1 MKPNKLLYFSI
12 IFLLMAVIIS
22 NSATLIMN
30 AQLPEKKV
38 QYIFKRKLEKITEY
52 FTNIPKSNFKKAAK
66 ITQNASAKG
75 ISVFV
80 FQNEELKFW
89 SDKNVPYSKVKF
101 DESKNNTIVQ
111 LGNSY
116 YYVRVEAQNGYQL
129 VGLIHIANDYPYE
142 NKFLLNGLHPD
153 FSRASARVILA
164 QDAKEAIP
172 IVDNE
177 DKYAFSV
184 VFTELG
190 ESNKLLIRILATVF
204 LFTGIFFLF
213 FFLRFA
219 IAQQKVKKC
228 NQIVL
233 LLIATFIILR
243 WFFISFR
250 TLGDSF
256 YLFDPFIYATK
267 LAPTFGDLILNSFFF
282 LFSAYLVF
290 KFVRIPQ
297 QFLDNTFNR
306 NAWIGILNV
315 GLAFVLWFVNSSM
328 RGIITDSSLSLVMHN
343 ISQITIASVVAY
355 VIFGLQYFGFFLL
368 VLWANNSL
376 GSDKKYRL
384 VIHFG
389 TVLAIFYIFSFAL
402 NIKIDVYTLLFALVI
417 YTMVAIMRER
427 FYGNSIFSSLVL
439 LLVVFSI
446 YVLAFTTHYSRIKEN
461 LINQSFAENLASEHD
476 PIAEYLFEEITEE
489 ITNDREIA
497 SLLKAEGF
505 DRNEVHNYLS
515 RNYFKGYLKKYDL
528 GITVCDPKDSV
539 LFDIP
544 TNQWY
549 PCYAYFEDYI
559 SNFGIKVPGV
569 PFYYLENL
577 NGLMSYFGWIKHIDA
592 QMGEVSIF
600 IQLDAKSTLTTQPL
614 GYPELLLDKK
624 VQKKSY
630 FEGYSYAK
638 YYRGNL
644 ISHNG
649 DYGYSL
655 KSDVFIIPSK
665 EKFYSLKINAYKH
678 LVYQQNRE
686 NLVVVSEKRTQ
697 AIDRVVTFSY
707 VFVFY
712 YLIALV
718 TIFLLR
724 SRYRHL
730 GFRDSLRNKIQF
742 SVILILI
749 ASLLLIAGS
758 TTWFNIRK
766 YNQTQFRILREKIQ
780 SVYVELEHKL
790 SFEDRLTK
798 DWSTGKYENLEQ
810 LLIKFSDV
818 FYSDIN
824 LYNPEGNL
832 IASSRPEVYQLGL
845 QNMKMEPMAYYKLH
859 TEKLA
864 QYIHRERI
872 TNLSYLSAYI
882 PFVNHKGKLLAYL
895 NLPYF
900 TKQQELQEDITTLT
914 VAIINIYVLLILLTI
929 IIAVVISNQ
938 ITKPLEMLQARFR
951 GLTIGGHY
959 EQIEYHRY
967 DEIGKLVNEYNRMV
981 IELEKSV
988 ELLAKSERETA
999 WREMAKQVAHEIK
1012 NPLTPMRLSVQQ
1024 LQRAWDDRKENF
1036 ENYLLRVTQ
1045 TLIEQIDN
1053 LSTIASEFSNF
1064 AKMPSPEYENVNL
1077 STVLYKTVDLFKGND
1092 RVRVSLEIKDD
1103 NLFVKADPEQLNRVF
1118 INIIKNGIQAIPE
1131 ESVGRVDITLSKSND
1146 LAIIELRDNGKG
1158 IPEEIRT
1165 KLFMPNFTTKTSG
1178 MGLGLAIVK
1187 NTLEQLS
1194 GDIRFS
1200 TQMGLGTTFKV
1211 NIPLAGV

>member
-1 MKPNKLLYFSI
+1 MKPIKYLYFSI
-12 IFLLMAVIIS
+12 IFLLLAIIIS
-22 NSATLIMN
+22 NSATIVMN
-30 AQLPEKKV
+30 AQLHEKKV
-38 QYIFKRKLEKITEY
+38 QYIFKKKLDKTTDY
-52 FTNIPKSNFKKAAK
+52 FKRIPKSNFKKAAK
-66 ITQNASAKG
+66 ITQNASIKG
-75 ISVFV
+75 ISILV

-89 SDKNVPYSKVKF
+89 SDNDVPYSKVKF
-101 DESKNNTIVQ
+101 DKSKNNTIVQ
-111 LGNSY
+111 LANSY
-116 YYVRVEAQNGYQL
+116 YYVKVESQSGYRL

-153 FSRASARVILA
+153 FSRASARVIL
-164 QDAKEAIP
+164 EPENSESYP
-172 IVDNE
+172 IVDNDE
-177 DKYAFSV
+177 KYAFSV
-184 VFTELG
+184 LFTEFG
-190 ESNKLLIRILATVF
+190 DTNKLLIRILATIF
-204 LFTGIFFLF
+204 LFTGTILFFLY
-213 FFLRFA
+213 LRFA
-219 IAQQKVKKC
+219 VAGWKQK
-228 NQIVL
+228 NNNLTI
-233 LLIATFIILR
+233 LILILTFIMVR

-250 TLGDSF
+250 ILGDSF

-267 LAPTFGDLILNSFFF
+267 VAPTFGDLILNSFFF
-282 LFSAYLVF
+282 LFCAYLVY
-290 KFVRIPQ
+290 KFIRIPEKY
-297 QFLDNTFNR
+297 LDNNFNR
-306 NAWIGILNV
+306 NAWIGIVNF
-315 GLAFVLWFVNSSM
+315 GLVLVLWFVNSST
-328 RGIITDSSLSLVMHN
+328 RGIITDSSLSVVMHN

-355 VIFGLQYFGFFLL
+355 VIFGVQYFGFFLL

-376 GSDKKYRL
+376 ESVKKYRL

-389 TVLAIFYIFSFAL
+389 TLLAIFYIFSFAL
-402 NIKIDVYTLLFALVI
+402 NIKIDVYTILFAVVI
-417 YTMVAIMRER
+417 FSLVAIMRER

-439 LLVVFSI
+439 LLLVFSI

-476 PIAEYLFEEITEE
+476 PIAEYLFEEITEDMV
-489 ITNDREIA
+489 NDRNMA
-497 SLLKAEGF
+497 SLLEAEGF
-505 DRNEVHNYLS
+505 DRNEVYNYLS

-544 TNQWY
+544 SNQWY
-549 PCYAYFEDYI
+549 PCYEYFEDYI

-577 NGLMSYFGWIKHIDA
+577 TGLMSYFGWIKYVDEN
-592 QMGEVSIF
+592 MGEVSIF
-600 IQLDAKSTLTTQPL
+600 VQLDAKSTLTTQPL

-624 VQKKSY
+624 VQRKSY
-630 FEGYSYAK
+630 YEGYSYAK
-638 YYRGNL
+638 YHKGNL
-644 ISHNG
+644 ISHSG

-655 KSDVFIIPSK
+655 KSDVFIIPSNEEYYK
-665 EKFYSLKINAYKH
+665 LKINGYNH
-678 LVYQQNRE
+678 LVYQQNKE
-686 NLVVVSEKRTQ
+686 NLVVVSEKSAQ
-697 AIDRVVTFSY
+697 ALDRVVTFSY

-718 TIFLLR
+718 TIFLLL

-766 YNQTQFRILREKIQ
+766 YNQTQFRILKEKIQ

-790 SFEDRLTK
+790 SFEDRLTA
-798 DWSTGKYENLEQ
+798 DWSTEKYENLEQ

-824 LYNPEGNL
+824 LYSPDGNL
-832 IASSRPEVYQLGL
+832 IASSRPEVFQLGL

-859 TEKLA
+859 AEKLA

-882 PFVNHKGKLLAYL
+882 PFVNHEGKLLAYL

-951 GLTIGGHY
+951 GLTLGGHY

-981 IELEKSV
+981 KELEKSV

-1064 AKMPSPEYENVNL
+1064 AKMPSPEIEHVNL
-1077 STVLYKTVDLFKGND
+1077 SSVLYKTVDLFKGNE
-1092 RVRVSLEIKDD
+1092 RVSVNLDIKDD
-1103 NLFVKADPEQLNRVF
+1103 NLFVKADAEQLNRVF

-1131 ESVGRVDITLSKSND
+1131 ETGGVIDIKLSKSKD

-1187 NTLEQLS
+1187 NTLEQIS
-1194 GDIRFS
+1194 GDISFS
-1200 TQMGLGTTFKV
+1200 TEMGKGTIFKI